1 MKTFCKLPVRKISL
15 LIFSLA
21 MGCSKLPATD
31 ARLEPPLVVVSQATY
46 SVGDRSVYTGVVT
59 ARVEGNIGF
68 RVSGKV
74 TERLVDIGQEVHKG
88 QVVMRLDRND
98 FVLNYSAQEAS
109 VATAKAK
116 YTQAIADEA
125 RLNGLSEQGAISAQT
140 YDAAKAA
147 LDATKAVLDAAK
159 AQANLAKNADSYA
172 DLVAD
177 ADGII
182 VGIFVEPG
190 QVVASGQVVIRL
202 AKNGPREAEVYLPEI
217 VRPETNS
224 EATAMLY
231 SEGPKKFKVRL
242 RELSKAADPVS
253 RTYTARYVIP
263 DSSSVPL
270 GSTVSIELNNE
281 AGENVLQVPLAS
293 IYDDGRTTGIWIVNP
308 LNSSVSLRKVSIKQ
322 VSAELAFVVGE
333 VSQDEQIV
341 ALGAHL
347 LHEGEMVKIAD
358 NSKVV
363 LK

>member
-1 MKTFCKLPVRKISL
+1 MKTFCKLSLKIISL
-15 LIFSLA
+15 LLFSLA
-21 MGCSKLPATD
+21 LGCSTPPATD
-31 ARLEPPLVVVSQATY
+31 ARLDPPLVIVSKAVA
-46 SVGDRSVYTGVVT
+46 SISDHSVYTGVVM
-59 ARVEGNIGF
+59 ARVESNIGF

-74 TERLVDIGQEVHKG
+74 IERLVDIGQEVHKG
-88 QVVMRLDRND
+88 QIVMRLDRND
-98 FVLNYSAQEAS
+98 LVLNYSAQEAA

-125 RLNGLSEQGAISAQT
+125 RLNGLSEQGAISAQA

-147 LDATKAVLDAAK
+147 LEASKAALDAAES
-159 AQANLAKNADSYA
+159 QAKLAKNADSYA

-202 AKNGPREAEVYLPEI
+202 AKNGPREAEVYLPET
-217 VRPETNS
+217 VRPEKNS
-224 EATAMLY
+224 EATAMIY
-231 SEGPKKFKVRL
+231 SEGPKKYNVHL

-253 RTYTARYVIP
+253 RTYTARYVIA
-263 DSSSVPL
+263 DSSVIPL
-270 GSTVSIELNNE
+270 GATVSIELNT
-281 AGENVLQVPLAS
+281 AGEKVLQVPLSS
-293 IYDDGRTTGIWIVNP
+293 IYDDGRTPGIWIFNP
-308 LNSSVSLRKVSIKQ
+308 INSKVSLRKVSIKQ
-322 VSAELAFVVGE
+322 VSAEFAFVVGE
-333 VSQDEQIV
+333 VNQDEQIV

-358 NSKVV
+358 ISKVA